1 MRLYVIFS
9 LCIFRLTLPSI
20 AEKNQT
26 TEELLG
32 KLDSLRFNY
41 TKASNFLN
49 ENERA
54 RKDAAKKD
62 DELPRNVRQQNQ
74 QKRISESGWLEL
86 FQNKK
91 KTYDEYLS
99 CLVHTFVSLPSANP
113 RYEEIKKELN
123 QQHPDNCK
131 NSLTESWTT
140 QHRLLAQKFYLHLV
154 NPGIDKKKAAFFA
167 KLTKPGG
174 GIKFEDFL
182 HFVGIGV
189 EPQNW
194 DVQNVYSLAALRV
207 GEISTARSEN
217 KKLIR
222 KATKYSRLDEPENQF
237 NLRIRKELRAY
248 KLHRALIEVI
258 DGKEKEATKYLSE
271 AMDIAPAHSPSNE
284 LKKIIDETKFMLGQT
299 QQ

>member
-54 RKDAAKKD
+54 RKDASRKD
-62 DELPRNVRQQNQ
+62 ADLPRNVRQQNQ

-91 KTYDEYLS
+91 KTYDQYLT
-99 CLVHTFVSLPSANP
+99 CLAHTFVSLPSTN
-113 RYEEIKKELN
+113 RRFEEIKKELN

-131 NSLTESWTT
+131 HSLTESWTT
-140 QHRLLAQKFYLHLV
+140 QHRLLAQKLYPHLV

-174 GIKFEDFL
+174 GTKFEDFL
-182 HFVGIGV
+182 HFIKIGI
-189 EPQNW
+189 EPLNW
-194 DVQNVYSLAALRV
+194 ENQNVYSLAALRA
-207 GEISTARSEN
+207 GETSTARSEN

-222 KATKYSRLDEPENQF
+222 KATKYSRLDEPEDQF
-237 NLRIRKELRAY
+237 NLRKRKQLRTY
-248 KLHRALIEVI
+248 KLHRALIEAI
-258 DGKEKEATKYLSE
+258 DGKMKEATEYLSRS
-271 AMDIAPAHSPSNE
+271 HGYCTRSF
-284 LKKIIDETKFMLGQT
+284 TK
-299 QQ
+299 